1 MGASAITRE
10 WPLSPACFHH
20 AYDIHWT
27 SRFAQDLPI
36 HIYIYIYRV
45 APLLLS
51 CNQLYKTLSSFVCNK
66 STNSSNA
73 QTWSVSPAS
82 IAGVT
87 RSVL

>member
-10 WPLSPACFHH
+10 WPLSPARLHH

-36 HIYIYIYRV
+36 HIYRI

-66 STNSSNA
+66 SNNSSNA